1 MIRILILLLIPCLS
15 MAQPLEQELITV
27 HDKQLREYMLNHNVE
42 PLANISADDYFFV
55 AAIGLLESR
64 ENVLKTAKNLKVEAF
79 SISNDKVVVNEG
91 TAVLSG
97 VMEIQG
103 TVMGHPLPKKMRYLS
118 VFVKT
123 PDGWKLQA
131 RSITPIFM
139 PPAQRR

>member
-131 RSITPIFM
+131 RSITPVFM
-139 PPAQRR
+139 PPTQRR

>member
-1 MIRILILLLIPCLS
+1 MIRIIILLLIPCLS
-15 MAQPLEQELITV
+15 MAQPLEQELITL

-131 RSITPIFM
+131 RSITPVFM

>member
-1 MIRILILLLIPCLS
+1 MIRILILLLMPCLS

-131 RSITPIFM
+131 RSITPVFM
-139 PPAQRR
+139 PPTQRR

>member
-103 TVMGHPLPKKMRYLS
+103 TVMGHPLPRKMRYLS

-131 RSITPIFM
+131 RSITPVFM
-139 PPAQRR
+139 PPTQRR

>member
-131 RSITPIFM
+131 RSITPVFM